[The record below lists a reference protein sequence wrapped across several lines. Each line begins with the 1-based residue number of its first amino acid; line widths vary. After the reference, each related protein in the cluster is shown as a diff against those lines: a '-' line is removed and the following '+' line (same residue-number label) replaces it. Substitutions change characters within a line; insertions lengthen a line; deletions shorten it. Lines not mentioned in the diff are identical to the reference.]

1 MGKVYDTKVL
11 FPFSARFKGQSFI
24 SAYLSMVSGT
34 NSCFPSLRRIFLTK
48 SCSAL
53 MKLYDQIIFQFA
65 LAWLI
70 SESNLLS
77 SFFKHGLWY
86 KVLFDFFKQSF
97 YQNIMF

>member
-1 MGKVYDTKVL
+1 
-11 FPFSARFKGQSFI
+11 
-24 SAYLSMVSGT
+24 
-34 NSCFPSLRRIFLTK
+34 
-48 SCSAL
+48 